1 MPVWRIPSIIL
12 ALTAM
17 AFMFWI
23 LPTGANVASVHA
35 QTPPTPEAATEQPGG
50 LGDEEPQ
57 QVESKINPPKYPQ
70 MDSDLNRLVQRHEI
84 GGFTARAAAAAAPV
98 HRGESV
104 AVTLHVAEGYTDAVV
119 EFLEANGGTAR
130 NVGKDF
136 IEAYVPVSLLPEA
149 STQEGVIGIQAIVP
163 PQPEQG
169 VVVSEGAAAH
179 GIIPWRNA
187 GYRGQGVK
195 VGVID
200 TGFEGFRGLM
210 GTELPSNVQARCY
223 TDIGIFTSNISDCM
237 DEEDRESRR
246 KHGTAVTEA
255 IFDIAPEATYY
266 ISKPASRGDLRKVV
280 DWMVDQEVDVINY
293 SVSWT
298 WDGPGDG
305 SSPFSRSPLRSV
317 DAAVEGGVVWVN
329 SAGNNARRTWYGPF
343 TDTDADGRHDFAADD
358 ECNTVELSADHS
370 YVFQLRWN
378 DTWGGAN
385 TDLDILLVPAGD
397 SRVVAGGSGFQ
408 TGEPWHDP
416 YEFFS
421 FVPDQEGE
429 YCLYVHS
436 LGAAAPS
443 WIQIQVWGIRELEH
457 HTLSGSITNPGES
470 ANAGLLAVGAA
481 PWSDTHTIEP
491 FSSRGPTPDG
501 RTKPDIVGTDA
512 GRSVTYGTFYG
523 TSQASPHVAGLAALV
538 LQRFPDLTPERVADY
553 LKNSAESRGDGTL
566 DNTWGEGF
574 ARLPAP
580 AEGESPPESPD
591 RAALEALYHATG
603 GPDWTVSMNWMTNE
617 PLHSWAGVGTN
628 LQNRVTALDLRVNG
642 LSGEIPADL
651 GDLSALTRLFL
662 TRNELT
668 GEIPTGL
675 GDLLNLR
682 LLSLSSNR
690 LTGGIPAEL
699 GNLSDLT
706 GLYLWGNELTGEIP
720 HELGEL
726 SKLERLYL
734 DQNQLT
740 GEVPPELG
748 NLTNLEYLYLYRNA
762 LEGELPQSFT
772 DLDALENFAFDSNAG
787 LCAPVNEEFQDWLQ
801 AIPNDSLPQDAT
813 PLGPNCQE
821 SAGSI
826 VFGDLNWRSA
836 MLQNRIAQ
844 YIAEYGYGYSTDV
857 EFGATGAL
865 FQELRSGNIDVLM
878 EVWLPNQQES
888 LDEALAEG
896 AVSSPGSSLGT
907 DWQSAFVIPAYLQE
921 LYPDLDSVE
930 DLKEEQYRS
939 LFTTDDTGG
948 KARLMSCVIGWP
960 CAEVNTKQVEGYGQS
975 DHVHIVNPDSLEA
988 LNADIYEAYENREP
1002 WLGFQWGT
1010 NDPALLLDLVR
1021 LEEPAYSDEC
1031 WATTMACAYEDATI
1045 LIAVNAGLSESA
1057 DDFVDMLM
1065 EWDFNVDGNYKPAF
1079 RWLSANPEANLED
1092 AALWWLRGNSDVWSE
1107 WVTADADAA
1116 IRDALGSGEIPDGW
1130 PQDPNNILPAP
1141 LADACVHVQ
1150 SEDDEISGE
1159 WSDDCASDSREGRYA
1174 RYYSFYLTE
1183 SADLTVTLESTHDTY
1198 LYLHEG
1204 WREDGLNEGAAL
1216 CENDDYASV
1225 VTGTDTSCRSIESD
1239 LGSDTDSGLSA
1250 SLRTGTYTIEAT
1262 TYDED
1267 VTGEFT
1273 LIISGLPVAATPTP
1287 EPSPDRAVLVALY
1300 NATDGDNWT
1309 DKENWLSDEPLSEW
1323 HGITTDDDGRV
1334 TQISLRENNLIG
1346 SIPSEVGNLT
1356 NLTRLILA
1364 FNQLSG
1370 TIPIELAD
1378 LSNLEALGLQE
1389 NELSGEIPTELGS
1402 LSNLTALSLRDNQL
1416 NGEIPHELSNLSD
1429 LEGLYL
1435 LGNNLSGEIPTELG
1449 DLSNLKYLFLG
1460 ENELS
1465 GEIPSELGDLTNLEY
1480 LNLQENEMSGG
1491 IPAELGSLVNLKE
1504 LDLDENQLSGEIP
1517 TELGN
1522 LANLTVLD
1530 LSWNELSGE
1539 IPADLSSLANL
1550 EELDLGGNE
1559 LDGEIPSELGG
1570 LSNLVELELYENQLT
1585 GEIPSELGDL
1595 SNLTVLSLVRNQL
1608 NGEIPSELGSLS
1620 NLTGL
1625 YLWGNKLSG
1634 EIPAELGNLSSLT
1647 VLELPGNELSG
1658 EIPAEL
1664 GSLANLEELDLGGNE
1679 LDGEI
1684 PAELGNLSSLTVL
1697 ELPENEL
1704 SGEIPTEFG
1713 NLSKLEVLSLWGNE
1727 LSGEIPSELGNLLSL
1742 VELYLDVNQL
1752 SGKIPAELGNLANL
1766 KYLNLTWNQLSGEI
1780 PAELGRLEN
1789 LSSLALGGNQ
1799 LSGEIPPE
1807 LGNLSNLTE
1816 LYIWG
1821 YTGGSQVSGGIPSEL
1836 SNLSNLRVLYLYSNQ
1851 LSGEIP
1857 SELGRLINL
1866 TRLELGRNQLSG
1878 AIPSEIGSLV
1888 NLQQLSFSGNQ
1899 LSGEIPSELGNLTSL
1914 TNLYLRENGLSG
1926 EIPSELGR
1934 LTNLEVLALERNQLG
1949 GEIPSEV
1956 LSLPSLR
1963 RIYLWGNQLHGAIP
1977 SHTSEVAVL
1986 SNLYN
1991 ATGGAEWTN
2000 NDNWVSTE
2008 PIFKWFGVGIDTS
2021 GRVTALLLRNNQLS
2035 GEIPPELGN
2044 LTSLILLS
2052 LSRNQLTGEIP
2063 SELSNLEDLEALF
2076 LAGNQ
2081 LSGCIPSGLE
2091 EVPDNDLY
2099 DLGLEFC
2106 SDEN

>member
-1 MPVWRIPSIIL
+1 MTVWRMPSIIL
-12 ALTAM
+12 ALA
-17 AFMFWI
+17 ALSLMFWI
-23 LPTGANVASVHA
+23 LPTGADVASVHA
-35 QTPPTPEAATEQPGG
+35 QTPPTPEAAPEQPGG
-50 LGDEEPQ
+50 PGNGEPQ
-57 QVESKINPPKYPQ
+57 QVESKINPPKYTQ
-70 MDSDLNRLVQRHEI
+70 MDSDLNRLVQRHES

-98 HRGESV
+98 YRGESV

-149 STQEGVIGIQAIVP
+149 STREGVIGIQAIVP

-179 GIIPWRNA
+179 GIVPWRNA

-223 TDIGIFTSNISDCM
+223 TDIGIFTSNISDCVV
-237 DEEDRESRR
+237 EEDHESRR

-266 ISKPASRGDLRKVV
+266 ISKPESQGDLRKVV

-305 SSPFSRSPLRSV
+305 SSPFSQSPLRSV

-343 TDTDADGRHDFAADD
+343 TDTDADGRHGFADDD

-370 YVFQLRWN
+370 YVFQLRWD

-408 TGEPWHDP
+408 TGEPWHNP

-421 FVPDQEGE
+421 FVPDHEGE

-436 LGAAAPS
+436 LGGAAPS
-443 WIQIQVWGIRELEH
+443 WIQIQAWGVRELEH

-481 PWSDTHTIEP
+481 PWNDTHTIEP

-553 LKNSAESRGDGTL
+553 LKDSAESRGDGAL
-566 DNTWGEGF
+566 DNIWGEGF

-603 GPDWTVSMNWMTNE
+603 GPDWTVSTNWMTDE
-617 PLHSWAGVGTN
+617 PLHSWAGVGMN

-651 GDLSALTRLFL
+651 GDLSELTRLFL

-668 GEIPTGL
+668 GEIPTRL

-706 GLYLWGNELTGEIP
+706 GLYLWGNELTDELP
-720 HELGEL
+720 RELGEL
-726 SKLERLYL
+726 SNLERLYL

-748 NLTNLEYLYLYRNA
+748 NLPNLIYLYLYHNA

-772 DLDALENFAFDSNAG
+772 ALSTLENFAFDSNAG

-801 AIPNDSLPQDAT
+801 AIPNHSLPQDVT

-826 VFGDLNWRSA
+826 VFGDLNWQSA

-844 YIAEYGYGYSTDV
+844 YIAEYGYGYSTGV
-857 EFGATGAL
+857 ESGAAGTL

-878 EVWLPNQQES
+878 EVWFPNQQES
-888 LDEALAEG
+888 LDEALTEG

-921 LYPDLDSVE
+921 QYPDLDSVE
-930 DLKEEQYRS
+930 DLKEEQYRT
-939 LFTTDDTGG
+939 LFATDETDG
-948 KARLMSCVIGWP
+948 KARLVSCVIGWD
-960 CAEVNTKQVEGYGQS
+960 CAEVNAKQVEGYGLS
-975 DHVHIVNPDSLEA
+975 DHVHIVNPASAEA
-988 LNADIYEAYENREP
+988 LDADITEAYENREP
-1002 WLGFQWGT
+1002 WLGYQWGT
-1010 NDPALLLDLVR
+1010 SGPALLLDLVR

-1065 EWDFNVDGNYKPAF
+1065 EWDFNVDGNYKPTF

-1107 WVTADADAA
+1107 WITSDAA
-1116 IRDALGSGEIPDGW
+1116 ATIRDALGSGEIPDGW
-1130 PQDPNNILPAP
+1130 PQEPNNILPAP

-1159 WSDDCASDSREGRYA
+1159 WSDDCASDSREDRYA

-1183 SADLTVTLESTHDTY
+1183 SADLTVTLESAHDTY

-1204 WREDGLNEGAAL
+1204 WREDGLSEGAAL
-1216 CENDDYASV
+1216 CENDDYASG
-1225 VTGTDTSCRSIESD
+1225 VTGTGTSCRSIESD
-1239 LGSDTDSGLSA
+1239 IGSDTDSGLSA
-1250 SLRTGTYTIEAT
+1250 SLRTGAYTIEAT

-1267 VTGEFT
+1267 VTGEFR

-1309 DKENWLSDEPLSEW
+1309 DKENWLSDESLGDW
-1323 HGITTDDDGRV
+1323 QGVTTDDEGRV
-1334 TQISLRENNLIG
+1334 IELHLWENNLI
-1346 SIPSEVGNLT
+1346 
-1356 NLTRLILA
+1356 
-1364 FNQLSG
+1364 
-1370 TIPIELAD
+1370 
-1378 LSNLEALGLQE
+1378 
-1389 NELSGEIPTELGS
+1389 
-1402 LSNLTALSLRDNQL
+1402 
-1416 NGEIPHELSNLSD
+1416 
-1429 LEGLYL
+1429 
-1435 LGNNLSGEIPTELG
+1435 GEIPTELG
-1449 DLSNLKYLFLG
+1449 DLS
-1460 ENELS
+1460 EL
-1465 GEIPSELGDLTNLEY
+1465 T
-1480 LNLQENEMSGG
+1480 
-1491 IPAELGSLVNLKE
+1491 
-1504 LDLDENQLSGEIP
+1504 
-1517 TELGN
+1517 T
-1522 LANLTVLD
+1522 
-1530 LSWNELSGE
+1530 
-1539 IPADLSSLANL
+1539 
-1550 EELDLGGNE
+1550 
-1559 LDGEIPSELGG
+1559 
-1570 LSNLVELELYENQLT
+1570 LELQNNQLT
-1585 GEIPSELGDL
+1585 GEIPSELGNLSNLSVLYLYENQLSGEIPSELGNLASLTELDLPGNDLSGEIPVELGNLSDLTVLSLSRNQLSGEIPSELGRLSNLTGLYLWGNQLDSEIPSELGSLANLEELALGGNHLSGEIPSELGSLSSLVELYLDENQLSGEIPSELGNLSNLTGLYLYENQLSGEIPPELGNLSSLTELDLPGNDLSGEIPAELGNL
-1595 SNLTVLSLVRNQL
+1595 SNLTVLFLARNQL
-1608 NGEIPSELGSLS
+1608 SGEIPSELGSLS
-1620 NLTGL
+1620 NLAELEL
-1625 YLWGNKLSG
+1625 YENQLSG
-1634 EIPAELGNLSSLT
+1634 EIPAELGDLTSLTELYLNENQLTGELPEELGRLSSLT
-1647 VLELPGNELSG
+1647 VLDLGGNQLDGEIPSELGNLSNLKELSIWVSGLSGEIPSELGNLSNLTFLNLTRNELSGEIPGSLGRLDSLEILALGGNELSG
-1658 EIPAEL
+1658 EIPSEL
-1664 GSLANLEELDLGGNE
+1664 GGLSRLTELYLWGNQ
-1679 LDGEI
+1679 LSGVI
-1684 PAELGNLSSLTVL
+1684 PAALGNITNLKILYLYRNQLSGALPAQLGNLTNL
-1697 ELPENEL
+1697 ERLYLFRNEL
-1704 SGEIPTEFG
+1704 SGEIPSELSTIPGLRFMALYGNEFSG
-1713 NLSKLEVLSLWGNE
+1713 GVPEHADETAILTTLYNSTGGTGWKENDNWVSAKPVFTWFFVLVDSSGRVTALWLDGNE
-1727 LSGEIPSELGNLLSL
+1727 LSGEIPSELGNLTEL
-1742 VELYLDVNQL
+1742 VRLYLHDNQL
-1752 SGKIPAELGNLANL
+1752 A
-1766 KYLNLTWNQLSGEI
+1766 
-1780 PAELGRLEN
+1780 
-1789 LSSLALGGNQ
+1789 
-1799 LSGEIPPE
+1799 GEIPPE
-1807 LGNLSNLTE
+1807 LGNLIDL
-1816 LYIWG
+1816 
-1821 YTGGSQVSGGIPSEL
+1821 VH
-1836 SNLSNLRVLYLYSNQ
+1836 LYLNDNQ

-1857 SELGRLINL
+1857 SEL
-1866 TRLELGRNQLSG
+1866 
-1878 AIPSEIGSLV
+1878 
-1888 NLQQLSFSGNQ
+1888 
-1899 LSGEIPSELGNLTSL
+1899 
-1914 TNLYLRENGLSG
+1914 
-1926 EIPSELGR
+1926 
-1934 LTNLEVLALERNQLG
+1934 
-1949 GEIPSEV
+1949 
-1956 LSLPSLR
+1956 
-1963 RIYLWGNQLHGAIP
+1963 
-1977 SHTSEVAVL
+1977 
-1986 SNLYN
+1986 SNL
-1991 ATGGAEWTN
+1991 
-2000 NDNWVSTE
+2000 V
-2008 PIFKWFGVGIDTS
+2008 
-2021 GRVTALLLRNNQLS
+2021 
-2035 GEIPPELGN
+2035 
-2044 LTSLILLS
+2044 
-2052 LSRNQLTGEIP
+2052 
-2063 SELSNLEDLEALF
+2063 NLEDLY
-2076 LAGNQ
+2076 LAGNE
-2081 LSGCIPSGLE
+2081 LSGCIPAGLE